1 VSAGSLVHVGQAGT
15 CPGIKEEEEEEER
28 INPTGVT

>member
-15 CPGIKEEEEEEER
+15 SPGIEEEEEER
-28 INPTGVT
+28 INQTGVT

>member
-15 CPGIKEEEEEEER
+15 CPGIKEEEEEER

>member
-15 CPGIKEEEEEEER
+15 CPGIEEEER